1 MKKVFRLIST
11 YHENSKSV
19 YRSSAERKKKKKNN
33 NNMWQYLLG
42 NSKITAEALFLFI
55 SVCLIGSLNH

>member
-1 MKKVFRLIST
+1 MRKVFRLIST

-19 YRSSAERKKKKKNN
+19 YRSSVKKKKKKVAI
-33 NNMWQYLLG
+33 LG
-42 NSKITAEALFLFI
+42 NLKITIEALFSFI

>member
-33 NNMWQYLLG
+33 NKWQYLLG
-42 NSKITAEALFLFI
+42 NSKITAEALFPFI